1 MTDTMA
7 MKETFG
13 ELKAIETRI
22 AIHVSEAR
30 RNFLEVGLCLNEAK
44 DRGLV
49 AHGEWEDWVRRNTG
63 LSERNAQRLMKA
75 AREVPAG
82 STLARLDMG
91 KVIEILKL
99 PEPEREDMAT
109 RA

>member
-1 MTDTMA
+1 MANTMVV
-7 MKETFG
+7 KETFG

-22 AIHVSEAR
+22 AIHISETR
-30 RNFLEVGLCLNEAK
+30 RNFLEVGICLNEAK

-49 AHGEWEDWVRRNTG
+49 PHGEWEGWVKQNTG

-82 STLARLDMG
+82 STLARLDLG
-91 KVIEILKL
+91 KVMEILTL
-99 PEPEREDMAT
+99 AR
-109 RA
+109 RWR